1 MFRKKSDLIR
11 IRRSDPIRFGS
22 VLKFCDPKTD
32 PNQKKTDPN
41 GCGSDRIIP
50 HINPDP
56 IRSDSDQ
63 LIDLSNQSYYYFFL
77 KKTLSLTA
85 PGKDG
90 SANRQL
96 RNNCDL

>member
-1 MFRKKSDLIR
+1 MVLNNTVETPTELVFRKKSGPIQIRGSDL
-11 IRRSDPIRFGS
+11 IRFGS

-32 PNQKKTDPN
+32 PNKKKTDPN

-63 LIDLSNQSYYYFFL
+63 IRGSGSDQLIDLLINLFL
-77 KKTLSLTA
+77 
-85 PGKDG
+85 
-90 SANRQL
+90 
-96 RNNCDL
+96 